1 MMVVELLASHT
12 YVPSKFL
19 FRKENTTYWLSDLL
33 YFKMIDNSLGM
44 HAQIWFFFL
53 IGLPVASGP
62 SDNLEET
69 TKKSPHFFSV
79 QTLRCFHSCFNV
91 AANGSNRVWERMY
104 QVVVLVKMWRL
115 FGCSFQI
122 VGRSVCDRRP
132 DEKKNHV
139 WACIRKELSLIL
151 ASR

>member
-12 YVPSKFL
+12 YVSSKFL
-19 FRKENTTYWLSDLL
+19 FRKKKQLTDCLILL
-33 YFKMIDNSLGM
+33 YYFKIIDNSLGM
-44 HAQIWFFFL
+44 HVQTWFFIL

-91 AANGSNRVWERMY
+91 AANGSNRV
-104 QVVVLVKMWRL
+104 
-115 FGCSFQI
+115 
-122 VGRSVCDRRP
+122 
-132 DEKKNHV
+132 
-139 WACIRKELSLIL
+139 
-151 ASR
+151 

>member
-12 YVPSKFL
+12 YVPSKCL
-19 FRKENTTYWLSDLL
+19 FRKKIQLTDCLIYYIISKYNRQFFRNACSNMVFYSHWVTCGKRTIRQPGRNNQKVTT
-33 YFKMIDNSLGM
+33 I
-44 HAQIWFFFL
+44 
-53 IGLPVASGP
+53 
-62 SDNLEET
+62 
-69 TKKSPHFFSV
+69 FFSV

-132 DEKKNHV
+132 DEKKKP
-139 WACIRKELSLIL
+139 CLSMH
-151 ASR
+151 S